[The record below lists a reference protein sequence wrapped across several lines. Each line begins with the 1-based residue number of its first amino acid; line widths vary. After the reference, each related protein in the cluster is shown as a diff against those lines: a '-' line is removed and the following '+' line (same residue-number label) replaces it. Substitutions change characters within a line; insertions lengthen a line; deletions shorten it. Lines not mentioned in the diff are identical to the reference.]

1 MEKWAIIV
9 ISIMAISWFVLSF
22 LTFFLI
28 NRTLKKEYRNFYPHP
43 LVGIVK
49 DISRDSNFS
58 TSERIFSYI
67 TLFIWFIPITAEW
80 FIAWVLWKLASFFV
94 NMHVETFGKN
104 LNIIN
109 QEQTENSDI
118 NEEASKPKTLRD
130 LYEKLPIQIEEDQ
143 FLKLYNMVEAELSLE
158 YCPLTYVENLKLDET
173 NKVKYSNFTYNVVRV
188 ISVFNKD
195 NAEVKFKCFPKSLKV
210 FESNINELSIK
221 YNYTPNNK
229 NSLDDESSY
238 PLIEYFDIFMSG
250 ILAEYYLQLD
260 DFEKAADYNAIYKR
274 EISTLNIVEKENK

>member
-1 MEKWAIIV
+1 MMEKWAIIIV
-9 ISIMAISWFVLSF
+9 SIIAISWFVLSF
-22 LTFFLI
+22 VAFFLI
-28 NRTLKKEYRNFYPHP
+28 NKTLKREHRKFYPHP

-49 DISRDSNFS
+49 DINRDSSFS
-58 TSERIFSYI
+58 KTERIFSYI
-67 TLFIWFIPITAEW
+67 VLGLWFVPITAEW
-80 FIAWVLWKLASFFV
+80 FIAWVLWKLVKLFIKLNNKKSLEEKANYIEPEIKIV
-94 NMHVETFGKN
+94 HV
-104 LNIIN
+104 
-109 QEQTENSDI
+109 
-118 NEEASKPKTLRD
+118 PKTLRD

-250 ILAEYYLQLD
+250 ILAEYHIQLG
-260 DFEKAADYNAIYKR
+260 DFEKASDYNAIYKR
-274 EISTLNIVEKENK
+274 EISALNIVEKENQ

>member
-1 MEKWAIIV
+1 MEKLVIIV
-9 ISIMAISWFVLSF
+9 VSIIAISWFVLSF
-22 LTFFLI
+22 VTFFLI
-28 NRTLKKEYRNFYPHP
+28 NRTLKREYRNFYPHP

-49 DISRDSNFS
+49 DVNRDSTFS
-58 TSERIFSYI
+58 TFERIFSYS

-80 FIAWVLWKLASFFV
+80 FIAWVFWKLAAFFV

-104 LNIIN
+104 LNTSN

-118 NEEASKPKTLRD
+118 NGETSKPKILRD
-130 LYEKLPIQIEEDQ
+130 LYEKLPIQIDEDQ

-158 YCPLTYVENLKLDET
+158 YCPLTHVENLKLDET

-195 NAEVKFKCFPKSLKV
+195 NAEVKFRCFPKSLKV
-210 FESNINELSIK
+210 FEPGINEICVK

-238 PLIEYFDIFMSG
+238 PLVGYFNALMFG
-250 ILAEYYLQLD
+250 ILGEYYLQLG
-260 DFEKAADYNAIYKR
+260 DFEKASDYNTLYKR
-274 EISTLNIVEKENK
+274 EISTLNIVEKENQ